1 MFAYIQGK
9 LTVKNPTKVVLDVNG
24 VGYEFDIPI
33 STYES
38 IGQLHE
44 QVKLL
49 TYVHVR
55 EDILQLY
62 GFSDEKQKS
71 LFLKLISVS
80 GVGPKLAQGI
90 LSKISVDNFTQA
102 MITQNHALLTQVP
115 GVGNKMAQRLVT
127 ELRDKFSKAKDAG
140 ISFKSDSELKLG
152 EKAAAA
158 LVSLGYREIEAS
170 KMVGSVLNSNGDEL
184 SLENVVKLALQKTK

>member
-1 MFAYIQGK
+1 M
-9 LTVKNPTKVVLDVNG
+9 TVKNPTKVVLDVNG
-24 VGYEFDIPI
+24 IGYELDIPI
-33 STYES
+33 STYER

-102 MITQNHALLTQVP
+102 MMTQNHALLTQVP
-115 GVGNKMAQRLVT
+115 GVGNKMAQRLIT
-127 ELRDKFSKAKDAG
+127 ELRDKFPKAKDIG
-140 ISFKSDSELKLG
+140 ITFKSDSEMKLG
-152 EKAAAA
+152 EEAATA
-158 LVSLGYREIEAS
+158 LVSLGYREIEAL
-170 KMVGSVLNSNGDEL
+170 KMVGSVINSNGDDL
-184 SLENVVKLALQKTK
+184 SL